1 MKKAAEMY
9 LGLVQ
14 KEREDVGDMVI
25 CPCGEELWHHS
36 CSKEFGKGT
45 ASKKNPAVTHI
56 HTKKKKIQEP

>member
-1 MKKAAEMY
+1 VKKAAEMY

-14 KEREDVGDMVI
+14 KEREDVGDKVI

-45 ASKKNPAVTHI
+45 ANKKVLL
-56 HTKKKKIQEP
+56 